1 MEEKQEPIVI
11 NNSQVINEEEEENNI
26 NNESPSTPKLK
37 FNIIKLDNKIIEIER
52 NEYMPFN
59 TVLENLR
66 KKDKEL
72 EKYIF
77 ESIFYYDRCQK
88 NIYKEKI

>member
-1 MEEKQEPIVI
+1 MEEKQEPNFI
-11 NNSQVINEEEEENNI
+11 NNSQVKIEEEENNI
-26 NNESPSTPKLK
+26 DNESSSAPKLK
-37 FNIIKLDNKIIEIER
+37 FNIIKLDNKNVEIER
-52 NEYMPFN
+52 NEYMPFI

-72 EKYIF
+72 ENLIF
-77 ESIFYYDRCQK
+77 ELIFYYDRCQK